1 MIEFMRSILKVNVFV
16 FDYSGYGLSRGRPSE
31 CQLYADGQNAIDYIE
46 SREDLRGDVILYGR
60 SLGGAVVID
69 LAARAENE
77 NIKAVMVENTFSSI
91 PNMGCQLFPF
101 LAPIIKRLPE
111 FAIKN
116 KFYSIFKVQQIGH
129 PILFVSGRDDEIV
142 PCGMM
147 DELFAACGSPRKVFA
162 KMRGQHNS
170 TWTTAGYFE
179 KMEMFLSSSIKQ
191 DEM

>member
-1 MIEFMRSILKVNVFV
+1 MKRKFYLLLHFSSLHVK
-16 FDYSGYGLSRGRPSE
+16 
-31 CQLYADGQNAIDYIE
+31 NAIDYIE

-116 KFYSIFKVQQIGH
+116 KFYSIFKGMRR
-129 PILFVSGRDDEIV
+129 LLSDFV
-142 PCGMM
+142 C
-147 DELFAACGSPRKVFA
+147 
-162 KMRGQHNS
+162 
-170 TWTTAGYFE
+170 
-179 KMEMFLSSSIKQ
+179 
-191 DEM
+191 